1 MTPSPAPIRSR
12 RRILAPL
19 ATLLVAG
26 AIAIGS
32 GANFTSTSSNPAN
45 LYATGTLTQAN
56 SKADSAIFR
65 LSNLKPGD
73 TLDGEV
79 TITNTGSLPATFTL
93 SEVDPQN
100 GFANPANLRM
110 SITDTGSGATVFD
123 GTFGTTG
130 TKALGTFK
138 AGEARTYRFR
148 VLLATSAGN
157 AEQARTATATYTWDA
172 VQTEGE
178 ATAQPATT
186 PAVDTHAG

>member
-1 MTPSPAPIRSR
+1 MTTPFRSR
-12 RRILAPL
+12 RRVLAPL

-32 GANFTSTSSNPAN
+32 GANFTSTSTNPAN

-79 TITNTGSLPATFTL
+79 IITNTGSLPATFSLT
-93 SEVDPQN
+93 EENPVN
-100 GFANPANLRM
+100 GFANPENLQM
-110 SITDTGSGATVFD
+110 TITDTGAKTTVFQ
-123 GTFGTTG
+123 GTFGTAG
-130 TKALGTFK
+130 TADLGTFT
-138 AGEARTYRFR
+138 AGEARTYQFD
-148 VLLATSAGN
+148 VHLAASAGN

-172 VQTEGE
+172 VQTDGE
-178 ATAQPATT
+178 TTVQPADQ
-186 PAVDTHAG
+186 PAIDTNAG